1 MDGNTLERFEFFEG
15 LPPADRDAVAGL
27 AEVREYAP
35 NAVLFQDGDPADAI
49 YGLLEGTVEL
59 SLLFRDRVLKTDEVK
74 YEEAIRAR
82 FEDKDTPIVLD
93 EIHAGEVFGWSALAG
108 LKQRTAAARAASAV
122 RAFAIPAGE
131 LRKRFAENPALG
143 LTLME
148 RLNRVIAA
156 RLAERTERLVEAW
169 TEAFGAGR
177 I

>member
-1 MDGNTLERFEFFEG
+1 MDGNTLDRFEFFEG
-15 LPPADRDAVAGL
+15 LPPADRDAIAGM

-35 NAVLFQDGDPADAI
+35 NTLIFQDGDPADAI

-82 FEDKDTPIVLD
+82 FEDKDTPIILD
-93 EIHAGEVFGWSALAG
+93 EIQAGEVFGWSALAG
-108 LKQRTAAARAASAV
+108 LERRAAAARAAAAV
-122 RAFAIPAGE
+122 QAFAIPAGA
-131 LRKRFAENPALG
+131 LRKRFVENPALG
-143 LTLME
+143 LTIME

-169 TEAFGAGR
+169 SEAFGTGR